1 MEVQQEAVCSQTA
14 EETVRTGRGRPSSC
28 SNLVSMLRRHCGD
41 PLGLD
46 LKDLEMRSVGVISMF
61 NKGTR
66 SQKACGSR
74 EDHRESPEGMGPG
87 WSPKASPR
95 SLAQSSK
102 SEDQAFCFKVT
113 PDG

>member
-1 MEVQQEAVCSQTA
+1 MEVQQEAACSQTA
-14 EETVRTGRGRPSSC
+14 EETVRAGRGRPSSC
-28 SNLVSMLRRHCGD
+28 SNLVSMLRKH

-74 EDHRESPEGMGPG
+74 EDHRESAEGMGPG